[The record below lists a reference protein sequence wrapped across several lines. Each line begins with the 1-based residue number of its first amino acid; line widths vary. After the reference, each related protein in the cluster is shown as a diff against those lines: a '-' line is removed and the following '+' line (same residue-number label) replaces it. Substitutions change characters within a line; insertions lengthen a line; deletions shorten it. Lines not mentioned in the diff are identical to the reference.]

1 MFKWIRYNSDKR
13 NICTRKDD
21 IMKKLFC
28 LDNKFFSF
36 MTKVADVMILNILF
50 IITCIPVITIGASLT
65 ALYSVTLRQSAGK
78 SAYVASEY
86 LHAWKANFKQ
96 STMVWCFLMLVFTL
110 LFMNLNMP
118 LEGTGYGIIRV
129 LLVVSCVLTV
139 MIFLYLFPLL
149 AKFENTI
156 KHTIV
161 NAFLMSVR
169 HLLTTCILFGTA
181 TFFVLI
187 TFFYP
192 AMIEINAMLWF
203 LFLFAGIARIQADFL
218 NRVFNRYIAEEAECC

>member
-1 MFKWIRYNSDKR
+1 
-13 NICTRKDD
+13 
-21 IMKKLFC
+21 MKKLFC

-50 IITCIPVITIGASLT
+50 IMTCIPVITIGASLT

-86 LHAWKANFKQ
+86 LHAWKENYKQ
-96 STMVWCFLMLVFTL
+96 STIVWCFLMIVFGL
-110 LFMNLNMP
+110 FFMNLNVP
-118 LEGTGYGIIRV
+118 AEASGYQIMRV
-129 LLVVSCVLTV
+129 LLIISFVFTI
-139 MIFLYLFPLL
+139 MIFLYIFPLL

-156 KHTIV
+156 KHTLV

-169 HLLTTCILFGTA
+169 HLMTTCILFGTA
-181 TFFVLI
+181 VFFVLI
-187 TFFYP
+187 TFLYP

-218 NRVFNRYIAEEAECC
+218 NKVFNRYIVEEA